1 MTTRDVPPDIFL
13 IHGHDFGDW
22 LSCYGHAG
30 VRTPRIQEF
39 ADQAVVFDNAFATAP
54 LCTPARSSIFTGLL
68 PHQNGLLGL
77 AHAGWHYRDGV
88 RTLPEMLRD
97 VGYRT
102 ALLGLQHEDV
112 DARALGYEEVHG
124 LGFLPRGLEVARM
137 TQRWLEER
145 KADDRPVL
153 AVIGL
158 WEAHRPWP
166 REDYTPADPASVEV
180 PPYLPDNAGTRE
192 DLAAFYGA
200 LAQMDEAFGRILA
213 AIDANAGDRETLVLL
228 TTDHG
233 IAFPRAKS
241 TLYDSGVKVSLVV
254 RPPASWGAVPA
265 RRAATAS
272 HLDIVPTLLDAAGA
286 EAPADLP
293 GRSIRPLLTAEPAED
308 QRVLY
313 LEKTYHDGFDPM
325 RAVRGPDAKLIRNYL
340 DGPPRLPLD
349 IELSQTRRAMPAEP
363 CPDRP
368 REELYDLAADPHE
381 LRNVIAEPEYAPV
394 RQRLAGLL
402 DAHLTQTDDPVVTG
416 EMPEPEPPRDR
427 GRVTAPESAR

>member
-1 MTTRDVPPDIFL
+1 MRTADVPPDIFL

-22 LSCYGHAG
+22 LSCYPHAG
-30 VRTPRIQEF
+30 VRTPHIQEF

-88 RTLPEMLRD
+88 RTLPEMLGE

-112 DARALGYEEVHG
+112 DARTLGYEEVHG
-124 LGFLPRGLEVARM
+124 LGFLPRGLEVARL
-137 TQRWLEER
+137 TQRWLTAR
-145 KADDRPVL
+145 DADDRPVL

-166 REDYTPADPASVEV
+166 PEDYTPADPAAVEV
-180 PPYLPDNAGTRE
+180 PPYLPDNAGTRR

-200 LAQMDEAFGRILA
+200 LEQMDEAFGHILR
-213 AIDANAGDRETLVLL
+213 AIDANSRGRETLVLL

-254 RPPASWGAVPA
+254 RPPASWGAAPA
-265 RRAATAS
+265 RCAAMTS

-286 EAPADLP
+286 AAPADLP
-293 GRSIRPLLTAEPAED
+293 GRSIRELLASEPAED
-308 QRVLY
+308 ERVLY

-325 RAVRGPDAKLIRNYL
+325 RAVRAADAKLIRNYL
-340 DGPPRLPLD
+340 VGPPQLPLD
-349 IELSQTRRAMPAEP
+349 IELSETRRAMPSEP
-363 CPDRP
+363 FPDRP
-368 REELYDLAADPHE
+368 REELYDLRADPHE
-381 LRNVIAEPEYAPV
+381 LRNVIVNAEYAPV
-394 RQRLAGLL
+394 RQRLAELL
-402 DAHLTQTDDPVVTG
+402 DTHLIETDDPVATG
-416 EMPEPEPPRDR
+416 DIPQPEPPRDR
-427 GRVTAPESAR
+427 RRSASPESAS